1 MMPMKT
7 SLAFAAIIWTVF
19 LARTA
24 GAQQRFTGVEYIAGR
39 TELARPFEAT
49 LVLDDHEL
57 RIEETVYSR
66 QGRSVRTVFTIPLT
80 DITDVGASLDREP
93 GNPILTG
100 RFGLS
105 SPTDHHE
112 YVTLTMAVGDRIE
125 GVVFAVGRQQSAD
138 IARNIQ
144 IAVLNAHDPQPP
156 PAKRVRAATRARRPL
171 HLVRLVSRPSKREP
185 IARIRVPRSHGHS
198 RTHAERLYFE
208 QA

>member
-1 MMPMKT
+1 MKT
-7 SLAFAAIIWTVF
+7 SLAFAAIISTVF

-80 DITDVGASLDREP
+80 DITDVGASLDGEAGVP
-93 GNPILTG
+93 VLTG

-125 GVVFAVGRQQSAD
+125 GVRVHVDGT
-138 IARNIQ
+138 
-144 IAVLNAHDPQPP
+144 
-156 PAKRVRAATRARRPL
+156 AKRRHCPQHSDRRAERPRPAGPSSEEGSCRHSSTPSVAPRATCQSTIHTGACTHPCAATSSSFA
-171 HLVRLVSRPSKREP
+171 
-185 IARIRVPRSHGHS
+185 
-198 RTHAERLYFE
+198 
-208 QA
+208 